1 MRLAT
6 GIPRYVALAMLLL
19 YAGLL
24 IAGIDLVY
32 WDGYAPAS
40 GFAPVWVAISGLML
54 ATLMLFDIGAEAV
67 PDDGTIFPS
76 REEFQRVLMATASL
90 WLFVVLAPFL
100 GMIPTALAL
109 MLFLLLVV
117 LRRALV
123 PSLLTAATTTVLV
136 YLVFIAWLNVQLPRG
151 IFGI

>member
-6 GIPRYVALAMLLL
+6 GMPRYIALAMLLI

-24 IAGIDLVY
+24 FAGIDLVY

-40 GFAPVWVAISGLML
+40 GFAPVWVAISGLIL
-54 ATLMLFDIGAEAV
+54 ATLMLFDIGAEPV
-67 PDDGTIFPS
+67 LEDGPILPS
-76 REEFQRVLMATASL
+76 REEFRRVVLALAAL
-90 WLFVVLAPFL
+90 WLFVVAAPFL
-100 GMIPTALAL
+100 GMIPAALAL

-117 LRRALV
+117 LGRPLL
-123 PSLLTAATTTVLV
+123 PSLLTAFVTDGLI
-136 YLVFIAWLNVQLPRG
+136 YLIFIHWLNVQLPRG

>member
-6 GIPRYVALAMLLL
+6 GTPRYVALAMLLI
-19 YAGLL
+19 YAALL

-40 GFAPVWVAISGLML
+40 GFAPVWVAISGLVL

-67 PDDGTIFPS
+67 DEGPVLPS
-76 REEFQRVLMATASL
+76 REEFRRVVMATGAL
-90 WLFVVLAPFL
+90 WLFVVASPFL
-100 GMIPTALAL
+100 GMIPAGLAL

-117 LRRALV
+117 LERRLV
-123 PSLLTAATTTVLV
+123 PSLLTAFLTSGLI
-136 YLVFIAWLNVQLPRG
+136 YLIFVVWLNVQLPRG
-151 IFGI
+151 IFGV